1 MFLFLFSFLTF
12 KGKQN
17 LQMLILH
24 LIIVHRDFFRVRM
37 DSVFRLTNFVILH
50 LTVQTAMMKLSAVSE
65 N

>member
-24 LIIVHRDFFRVRM
+24 LITVHRDFFHVRM
-37 DSVFRLTNFVILH
+37 DNVFHLTNFVILH
-50 LTVQTAMMKLSAVSE
+50 LTVQIAMMKLSAVSE